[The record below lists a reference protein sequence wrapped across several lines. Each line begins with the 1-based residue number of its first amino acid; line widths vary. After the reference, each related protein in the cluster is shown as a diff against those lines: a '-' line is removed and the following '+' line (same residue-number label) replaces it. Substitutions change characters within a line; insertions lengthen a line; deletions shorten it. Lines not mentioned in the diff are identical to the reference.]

1 MEQYL
6 IVAVKAIIPLFL
18 LIGVGIYVRW
28 RKMLTD
34 TELQHVNAMIF
45 RIFFFC
51 MMFYNMYTT
60 TIAAALR
67 PRLIAFTVSA
77 LFVMLLVSAVVVCTV
92 EKDNK
97 SRGAMLQALFRSNF
111 VLLGIPL
118 VENIFGTEAIA
129 VPTMMIAFISPIY
142 NTVSI
147 FFLESFRGGGRFSL
161 KETLLTVLQNPMI
174 VGAILG
180 AAFML
185 LGITLPE
192 PVLKPIRQISFC
204 TSPVALIILGASFR
218 FGEISKEKRNLL
230 IVVLGRLIVIPA
242 LVLGAGCLMGFRGV
256 EFATLI
262 CIFAT
267 PCAVA
272 SFAMAQ
278 QLGSNAVLAGNSV
291 VVTSAFSGVTL
302 FFWVVLFQM
311 LGVL

>member
-118 VENIFGTEAIA
+118 VENIFGREAIA

>member
-1 MEQYL
+1 MEQHL

-18 LIGVGIYVRW
+18 LIGVGIFVRW

-34 TELQHVNAMIF
+34 TELEHVNAMIF
-45 RIFFFC
+45 KVFFFC

-60 TIAAALR
+60 TIATALR
-67 PRLIAFTVSA
+67 PRLIAFTVSG
-77 LFVMLLVSAVVVCTV
+77 LFIMLFISAAVVCTV
-92 EKDNK
+92 EKDNR

-118 VENIFGTEAIA
+118 VENIFGTAAIA
-129 VPTMMIAFISPIY
+129 VPTMMIAFVSPIY

-161 KETLLTVLQNPMI
+161 SETLLTVLKNPMI
-174 VGAILG
+174 VGGILG

-192 PVLKPIRQISFC
+192 PVLKPIRQISSC

-218 FGEISKEKRNLL
+218 FGEISKEKRNLV
-230 IVVLGRLIVIPA
+230 IVVVGRLVVIPA
-242 LVLGAGCLMGFRGV
+242 LVLGAGYCMGFRGV
-256 EFATLI
+256 DFVTLI

-291 VVTSAFSGVTL
+291 VLTSAFSSITL

-311 LGVL
+311 LGVF